1 MQLSEFSR
9 GKSVR
14 QLVYETLYRAICAGE
29 LKAGTRLVEEELAGK
44 MQVSR
49 TPIREAL
56 RRLES
61 EGLIAHAPCKGAS
74 VVGFN
79 RDDVIELYSI
89 REALEALA
97 IHYTISHVTQEEI
110 NQLKAIVDKMRLNLH
125 SKDLSAHFEWN
136 QTFND
141 LLIETC
147 KMPRLIRL
155 INTYREHLHH
165 FRFAAMSKHEGR
177 MLEAFREHEEI
188 LHAII
193 AKDSVK
199 AESLVRQHLQAAKR
213 AYTSGNGAAE
223 RTGARS
229 RTPWAAPD
237 APAPRVLRRGSAT
250 GSKPTGAR
258 RV

>member
-1 MQLSEFSR
+1 VNQVHLPVFSR
-9 GKSVR
+9 AKPVR
-14 QLVYETLYRAICAGE
+14 QLVYETLRQAICDGGFAP
-29 LKAGTRLVEEELAGK
+29 GTRLVEEELAEQLK
-44 MQVSR
+44 VSR

-61 EGLIAHAPCKGAS
+61 EGLITHTHCKGAT
-74 VVGFN
+74 VLGFS

-97 IHYTISHVTQEEI
+97 IHYTIQHITRDEI
-110 NQLKAIVDKMRLNLH
+110 NQLKAIVDKMRANLG
-125 SKDLSAHFEWN
+125 SKDVSAHFEWN
-136 QTFND
+136 QKFND

-147 KMPRLIRL
+147 KMPRLTRL

-165 FRFAAMSKHEGR
+165 FRYAAMGKHEGR
-177 MLEAFREHEEI
+177 MVEAFREHEQI
-188 LHAII
+188 LHAIMV
-193 AKDSVK
+193 KDSVK

-213 AYTSGNGAAE
+213 AYTSGDGAAE
-223 RTGARS
+223 RTGERS

-237 APAPRVLRRGSAT
+237 ASAPRVLRG
-250 GSKPTGAR
+250 GGAIGLR

>member
-1 MQLSEFSR
+1 M
-9 GKSVR
+9 
-14 QLVYETLYRAICAGE
+14 VYETLREAICG
-29 LKAGTRLVEEELAGK
+29 GQFSTGSRLVEEELAEQ

-61 EGLIAHAPCKGAS
+61 EGLIAHTHCRGAT
-74 VVGFN
+74 VLGFS

-97 IHYTISHVTQEEI
+97 IHYTIQHITREEI
-110 NQLKAIVDKMRLNLH
+110 NQLKAIVDKMRSNLQ
-125 SKDLSAHFEWN
+125 SRDVGAHFEWN
-136 QTFND
+136 QKFND

-147 KMPRLIRL
+147 KMPRLTRL

-165 FRFAAMSKHEGR
+165 FRYAAMGKHEGR
-177 MLEAFREHEEI
+177 MLEAFREHEQI
-188 LHAII
+188 LQAII

-199 AESLVRQHLQAAKR
+199 AESLVRQHLQSAKR

-223 RTGARS
+223 SAGARS
-229 RTPWAAPD
+229 RASRAALN
-237 APAPRVLRRGSAT
+237 APAPRVLRGGGAT
-250 GSKPTGAR
+250 GSNPTGSR